1 MAELTDYLYDVFIS
15 YPHQDEHRFWVLD
28 IFRPLLELHLPNE
41 LGRPVKIFSDREAI
55 APGNAWPE
63 TLKQALAC
71 SRSLVPVFSMQYFLS
86 DWCMA
91 ECSVLLNRESK
102 LDYRTVRNPRGLIF
116 PVKLFDGKKYPAFA
130 DKIQPLDCTDFNVI
144 NPDYKKTTQYN
155 ELQKLLKNWTPR
167 LADSIDN
174 APGWDT
180 DWLTEA
186 WLDEPIEQWIHNP
199 SFQFPKHPFRPP
211 SIAPPAIA

>member
-1 MAELTDYLYDVFIS
+1 MDEVTDYLYDVFIS
-15 YPHQDEHRFWVLD
+15 YPHQEEHRFWVLD
-28 IFRPLLELHLPNE
+28 IFRPLLELHLPND

-55 APGNAWPE
+55 APGAAWPE

-71 SRSLVPVFSMQYFLS
+71 SRSLVPVFSIQYFFS

-91 ECSVLLNRESK
+91 ECSVLLHREAK
-102 LDYRTVRNPRGLIF
+102 LSYRTVKNPNGLIF
-116 PVKLFDGKKYPAFA
+116 PVKLFDGKKYPSFA
-130 DKIQPLDCTDFNVI
+130 DKIKPLDCTDFNVI

-174 APGWDT
+174 APPWGA
-180 DWLTEA
+180 DWLTET
-186 WLDEPIEQWIHNP
+186 WLDEPIKQWIVDP
-199 SFQFPKHPFRPP
+199 SFHFPKQPFRAP
-211 SIAPPAIA
+211 SIAPAP